1 MKSVIRER
9 ILEQLSAIPAL
20 VDAYHQK
27 HSGFSDNCI
36 DWLRRAEQAL
46 ASFRLP
52 LTSQLAGL
60 RGAMVAATDGLSE
73 PDSGAKRSRKLRSAQ
88 VMLLLQQAEEVL
100 RRHCDQIDQEFEEHK
115 EKLSQL
121 LAVASAKQ
129 PLPATDQINQA
140 YLNRIW
146 QQVKHTQDNSTLAHY
161 ITARLNDTDRSYLL
175 VDIVSN
181 LLNSAQNQ

>member
-9 ILEQLSAIPAL
+9 ILELLNDIPAL

-27 HSGFSDNCI
+27 QSHFSDNCLN
-36 DWLRRAEQAL
+36 WLRQAEQAL

-60 RGAMVAATDGLSE
+60 RGAMIAATDGLSE
-73 PDSGAKRSRKLRSAQ
+73 PDSGTKSSRKQRSAQ
-88 VMLLLQQAEEVL
+88 IMLLLQQAEEVL
-100 RRHCDQIDQEFEEHK
+100 RRHCDQIDQEFEEYN

-121 LAVASAKQ
+121 LAVASAKR
-129 PLPATDQINQA
+129 PLPATDQISQT
-140 YLNRIW
+140 YLNSIW
-146 QQVKHTQDNSTLAHY
+146 QQVKHSQDNTTLSHY
-161 ITARLNDTDRSYLL
+161 INARLNDTDRCYLL

-181 LLNSAQNQ
+181 LLHSDQS